1 MFTFFRIFSR
11 ICPFFWEFL
20 LSFLDFPF
28 FVLFSLF
35 FCFFWDF
42 PIFSGF
48 LLSWNIGIPDIDFGM
63 QGRDK
68 AYYGWQACF
77 VVGFIS
83 IFMAIFFG
91 YVCILYRL
99 ILSFMGF
106 LQNSCSAVDLER
118 ST

>member
-11 ICPFFWEFL
+11 ICPFFW
-20 LSFLDFPF
+20 SFY
-28 FVLFSLF
+28 SLF
-35 FCFFWDF
+35 WISHFLCFFLFFWDF

-83 IFMAIFFG
+83 ILWQYFLVMFV
-91 YVCILYRL
+91 YCI
-99 ILSFMGF
+99 G
-106 LQNSCSAVDLER
+106 
-118 ST
+118 